1 MKIMKRWKLAV
12 ALLVITVIA
21 MTSLASARTWTRPKH
36 YYDSTFD
43 PEKDYSQLYANVNL
57 NVNGQGTRAT
67 FVGETNNAWCGA
79 TPYVAEE
86 LILTNTYIV
95 NAQSSASFSIGVTS
109 IGSGAGFSIY
119 STSETVTTTYNWLNR
134 LCFDHEANGSSI
146 VSASMTVYGR
156 TTVKGVT
163 YSGSMG
169 S

>member
-12 ALLVITVIA
+12 ALLVMTAIA
-21 MTSLASARTWTRPKH
+21 MTSFASARTWTRPKH
-36 YYDSTFD
+36 YSDSTFD
-43 PEKDYSQLYANVNL
+43 PEKDYSQLYAYVNL

-67 FVGETNNAWCGA
+67 WCGA

-109 IGSGAGFSIY
+109 IGSGAGFTLY
-119 STSETVTTTYNWLNR
+119 STSETVSTTNKWLNR

-146 VSASMTVYGR
+146 VSANMTVYGR
-156 TTVKGVT
+156 TTVKGRT
-163 YSGSMG
+163 FAGSMG